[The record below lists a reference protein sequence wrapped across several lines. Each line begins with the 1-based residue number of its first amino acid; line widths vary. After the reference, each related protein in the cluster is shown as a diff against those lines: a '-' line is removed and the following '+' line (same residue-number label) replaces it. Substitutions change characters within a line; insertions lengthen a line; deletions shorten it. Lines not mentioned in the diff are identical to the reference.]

1 MAAKTPAPD
10 VKTEDAGPAFQKP
23 DRLAWIRDHLW
34 IHRPFYLWL
43 PVVLVGIWGSLHGYH
58 ALTGRAPVDDL
69 PVGAL
74 GNLLILIVAI
84 ILTNWTKPRLFD
96 DVDTTKENRWWRVAI
111 DTFETCFL
119 LVLFC
124 YVLTH

>member
-1 MAAKTPAPD
+1 MAKETTKLATADELPEVPPAS
-10 VKTEDAGPAFQKP
+10 KWQ
-23 DRLAWIRDHLW
+23 WIKDHVW
-34 IHRPFYLWL
+34 IHRPLYIWL
-43 PVVLVGIWGSLHGYH
+43 PVILLGIWGMLHGYA

-74 GNLLILIVAI
+74 GNLLIIIVAV

-96 DVDTTKENRWWRVAI
+96 DIDTTIAGTAWWRICV

-119 LVLFC
+119 LALFC

>member
-1 MAAKTPAPD
+1 MAKTSSPLASENAPPALTNTT
-10 VKTEDAGPAFQKP
+10 K
-23 DRLAWIRDHLW
+23 LAWLRSHLW
-34 IHRPFYLWL
+34 VHRPFYLWL
-43 PVVLVGIWGSLHGYH
+43 PIVLLGVWASLHGYH

-84 ILTNWTKPRLFD
+84 ILTNWTKARLFD
-96 DVDTTKENRWWRVAI
+96 DIDTTKEDRWWRVAI
-111 DTFETCFL
+111 DSLETAFL